1 MTVISAA
8 GRLYIDGAWHT
19 GQGAT
24 RDVVNP
30 ATGKVVT
37 TVADATP
44 GEVDAAV
51 DAARRAFDSG
61 VWSGLSGRERSRVLY
76 RAAALIQEHAEELAL
91 LETTDTGK
99 PIQFSRLVDVGNTV
113 THFEYYAGLAYSI
126 DGATR
131 QTGMPALAYTVREA
145 IGVVA
150 AVTPFNF
157 PMILSTSKIAPA
169 LAAGNTVVHKP
180 AEDTP
185 LTALRIAELL
195 TEAGLPPGVL
205 NVVTG
210 GGPVGD
216 SLVRHPGVD
225 KVAFTGSTAVGRR
238 IASAAAETLKPVT
251 VELGGKSAQIVFADA
266 DLDAAGQAA
275 VSGFVFNTGQF
286 CMGGTRLLV
295 QRPVYDELLARVIGG
310 ATHVPVGDP
319 LAPETVVGPMA
330 GQRHL
335 DKVRGYV
342 ELAASEGAT
351 VAAGGDRID
360 TLDGYYFAPTV
371 ITDVDQGSRLV
382 QEEIFGPVV
391 TVQPFDTEEEAVA
404 MANGTSFGLAAG
416 LHTRDV
422 ARAHRVAGK
431 LKAGMVWV
439 NTWGMLD
446 VTVPFGGYK
455 QSGYGREYGPEGL
468 HEYTQTKSVMVP
480 LT

>member
-1 MTVISAA
+1 MLTSCFTCVTVDGVTVSSAA
-8 GRLYIDGAWHT
+8 GRLYIDGAWRN
-19 GQGAT
+19 GQGAM

-30 ATGKVVT
+30 ATGKVIT
-37 TVADATP
+37 TVPDATP

-99 PIQFSRLVDVGNTV
+99 PLQFSRMIDVGNTV

-150 AVTPFNF
+150 AITPFNF

-225 KVAFTGSTAVGRR
+225 KIAFTGSTAVGRR

-295 QRPVYDELLARVIGG
+295 QRPVYDEMLARVVGG

-319 LAPETVVGPMA
+319 LSPETIVGPLA
-330 GQRHL
+330 GQRPL
-335 DKVRGYV
+335 DKVPRYV
-342 ELAASEGAT
+342 ALAASGGAT
-351 VAAGGDRID
+351 LG
-360 TLDGYYFAPTV
+360 
-371 ITDVDQGSRLV
+371 
-382 QEEIFGPVV
+382 
-391 TVQPFDTEEEAVA
+391 
-404 MANGTSFGLAAG
+404 
-416 LHTRDV
+416 
-422 ARAHRVAGK
+422 ARR
-431 LKAGMVWV
+431 
-439 NTWGMLD
+439 
-446 VTVPFGGYK
+446 
-455 QSGYGREYGPEGL
+455 GRA
-468 HEYTQTKSVMVP
+468 
-480 LT
+480 

>member
-1 MTVISAA
+1 V
-8 GRLYIDGAWHT
+8 G
-19 GQGAT
+19 
-24 RDVVNP
+24 
-30 ATGKVVT
+30 
-37 TVADATP
+37 
-44 GEVDAAV
+44 
-51 DAARRAFDSG
+51 
-61 VWSGLSGRERSRVLY
+61 RVL
-76 RAAALIQEHAEELAL
+76 L
-91 LETTDTGK
+91 
-99 PIQFSRLVDVGNTV
+99 
-113 THFEYYAGLAYSI
+113 
-126 DGATR
+126 
-131 QTGMPALAYTVREA
+131 REA
-145 IGVVA
+145 ADQVI
-150 AVTPFNF
+150 NCS
-157 PMILSTSKIAPA
+157 M
-169 LAAGNTVVHKP
+169 
-180 AEDTP
+180 
-185 LTALRIAELL
+185 
-195 TEAGLPPGVL
+195 
-205 NVVTG
+205 
-210 GGPVGD
+210 
-216 SLVRHPGVD
+216 
-225 KVAFTGSTAVGRR
+225 
-238 IASAAAETLKPVT
+238 
-251 VELGGKSAQIVFADA
+251 ELGGNAPFLVFADA

-295 QRPVYDELLARVIGG
+295 QRPVYDEMLARVIGG

-342 ELAASEGAT
+342 ELAVSEGAT

>member
-1 MTVISAA
+1 MTVTSAP

-24 RDVVNP
+24 REVINP

-37 TVADATP
+37 TVPDATP

-61 VWSGLSGRERSRVLY
+61 VWSGLAGRDRSRVLY
-76 RAAALIQEHAEELAL
+76 RAAALIAEHAEELAL

-99 PIQFSRLVDVGNTV
+99 PLQFSRMVDVGNTI

-131 QTGMPALAYTVREA
+131 QTAMPALAYTVREA

-210 GGPVGD
+210 AGPVGD

-238 IASAAAETLKPVT
+238 IATAAAETLKPVT
-251 VELGGKSAQIVFADA
+251 VELGGKSAHIVFADA

-286 CMGGTRLLV
+286 CMGGARLLV
-295 QRPVYDELLARVIGG
+295 QRPVYDEMLARVVGG

-351 VAAGGDRID
+351 VVAGGDRID
-360 TLDGYYFAPTV
+360 TLDGFYFAPTV
-371 ITDVDQGSRLV
+371 IADVDQGSRLV

-391 TVQPFDTEEEAVA
+391 TVQPFDTEQEAVA

-422 ARAHRVAGK
+422 ARAHRVAGA
-431 LKAGMVWV
+431 LKAGLVWV

-468 HEYTQTKSVMVP
+468 HEYTQTKSVLLP
-480 LT
+480 LA